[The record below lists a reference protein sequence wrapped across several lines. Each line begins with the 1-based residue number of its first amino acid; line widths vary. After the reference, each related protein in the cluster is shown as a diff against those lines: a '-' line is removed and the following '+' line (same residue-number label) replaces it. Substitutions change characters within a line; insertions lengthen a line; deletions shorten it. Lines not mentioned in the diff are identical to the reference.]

1 VRGSAA
7 SGDRIHVYRDV
18 LHGAVSG
25 HAPDLSIGPPAS
37 IKFMAFTGTEL
48 VLGADFGMAS
58 QNRIWVYTQADLAN
72 AVITPSVQCILPP
85 PAGAASVSM
94 KDFAVHGGDLYV
106 YSTYST
112 AVSPFTLTWV
122 THVFRDVATL
132 PNATPPDATITHE
145 VLVTSSLLASHD
157 NLAVAD
163 DVLLATGNGQV
174 FRNLAPGSLSGAVV
188 PDASILLGDLGLPL
202 CKVALG
208 GGEAYFH
215 SPFGIRAFPNP
226 AGLVAGQTPRFVLEG
241 PSTVLPR
248 QGAILRLGNRLF
260 SRGPF
265 NVSPISIVGFD
276 VAGTVPDFLPPD
288 VMLGPPTVGD
298 HHLDGAADTLVAASP
313 TTGVVA
319 VYPNASFLV
328 DGAQPSFFL
337 YDPEVLT
344 AAEVRAVQR

>member
-1 VRGSAA
+1 
-7 SGDRIHVYRDV
+7 
-18 LHGAVSG
+18 
-25 HAPDLSIGPPAS
+25 
-37 IKFMAFTGTEL
+37 
-48 VLGADFGMAS
+48 
-58 QNRIWVYTQADLAN
+58 
-72 AVITPSVQCILPP
+72 
-85 PAGAASVSM
+85 M
-94 KDFAVHGGDLYV
+94 KDLVVHGGDLYV

-112 AVSPFTLTWV
+112 SPAPFTLTWV

-132 PNATPPDATITHE
+132 PNATPPDATLTHE
-145 VLVTSSLLASHD
+145 VLVTSGLSVSHD

-188 PDASILLGDLGLPL
+188 PDASILLGDLDLTI

-215 SPFGIRAFPNP
+215 NSFSVHAFAN
-226 AGLVAGQTPRFVLEG
+226 ASGLAAGQTARFILEG

-248 QGAILRLGNRLF
+248 QGAILRLGDRLF

-276 VAGTVPDFLPPD
+276 VAGPVPDFLPPD

-313 TTGVVA
+313 ITGVVA

-337 YDPEVLT
+337 YDSEVLT